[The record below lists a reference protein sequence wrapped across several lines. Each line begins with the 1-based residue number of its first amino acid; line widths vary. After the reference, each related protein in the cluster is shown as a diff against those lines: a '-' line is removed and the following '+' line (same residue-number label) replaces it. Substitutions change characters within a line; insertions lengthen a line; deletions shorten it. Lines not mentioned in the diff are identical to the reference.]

1 MNKGPKGW
9 FSISTPGST
18 ILACSACRNEINLMS
33 PSVDHHS
40 SRCPVCGVESVF
52 LSWKDR
58 MVQILPQVAPA
69 EFSRAIRW
77 AQENLDELEFVSL
90 LASLAE
96 IVDAVQTK
104 AELLQQK

>member
-1 MNKGPKGW
+1 
-9 FSISTPGST
+9 
-18 ILACSACRNEINLMS
+18 
-33 PSVDHHS
+33 
-40 SRCPVCGVESVF
+40 
-52 LSWKDR
+52 